1 MRVNALV
8 YIQFL
13 EKTGRA
19 IEGYNIFIPFQLKI
33 YKQFFRFYFIFKS
46 GSIFIPNLW
55 IHEHIKVR
63 LLILL
68 LDIILIIISLIFL

>member
-1 MRVNALV
+1 MRINALV

-33 YKQFFRFYFIFKS
+33 YKQFFRFHFIFKS
-46 GSIFIPNLW
+46 GSIFLFQIYGSMNTL
-55 IHEHIKVR
+55 KF
-63 LLILL
+63 
-68 LDIILIIISLIFL
+68 DY